1 MEYVSPVKIVL
12 SVRMANVNISATNL
26 NVNFVAKKMLGPKK
40 KHVSQNHVGKK
51 LTRNA
56 KMILILFFH
65 Q

>member
-12 SVRMANVNISATNL
+12 SVMLANVNISATNL
-26 NVNFVAKKMLGPKK
+26 YVNFVAKQMLRPLK
-40 KHVSQNHVGKK
+40 KHVSQYYVGKK

-56 KMILILFFH
+56 KMIVILLFH